1 MAGQGLMLS
10 ISTLSESRP
19 MPNRKYYA
27 PEGGLPPQTQLL
39 TDRAMF
45 TEAYAVIPK
54 GTLSDIVTSCIPFW
68 EDARFWVLS
77 RPLSGF
83 AETFSQYIAEVQPGG
98 GSDRPE
104 TDHGVEAVLFVVD
117 GEVSLTINGKLHE
130 MEPGGYAYVPPRATW
145 RLRNNGTQPTRFHWI
160 RKAYHAVEGLDLPEA
175 FVTNENDVDP
185 TPMPDTDGK
194 WATTRFVDPADLRHD
209 MNVTVVTFQP
219 GAVIPFAETHVM
231 EHGLYV
237 LEGKAVY
244 RLNQDWVEVE
254 AGDYMWLR
262 AFCPQA
268 CYAGGPGPFRYLLYK
283 DVNRHMALA
292 SSGRQLPA
300 GRLAY

>member
-1 MAGQGLMLS
+1 MTKHS
-10 ISTLSESRP
+10 
-19 MPNRKYYA
+19 YYA

-39 TDRAMF
+39 TGRAVF
-45 TEAYAVIPK
+45 TEAYAVIPR
-54 GTLSDIVTSCIPFW
+54 GTMSDIVTSYLPFW
-68 EDARFWVLS
+68 DKARFWVLA

-98 GSDRPE
+98 GSDQPE
-104 TDHGVEAVLFVVD
+104 TEEGVEATLFIVEGALRLTLD
-117 GEVSLTINGKLHE
+117 GQACE
-130 MEPGGYAYVPPRATW
+130 MTEGGFAYIPPGTAWT
-145 RLRNNGTQPTRFHWI
+145 LRNTADTPVKFHWI
-160 RKAYHAVEGLDLPEA
+160 RKAYQAASGLDHPP
-175 FVTNENDVDP
+175 VMVVNENDIAPV
-185 TPMPDTDGK
+185 PMPDTDGG
-194 WATTRFVDPADLRHD
+194 WATTRFMDPADLRHD
-209 MNVTVVTFQP
+209 MHVTVVTFQP

-254 AGDYMWLR
+254 AGDFMWLR

-283 DVNRHMALA
+283 DVNRHMAL
-292 SSGRQLPA
+292 
-300 GRLAY
+300 

>member
-1 MAGQGLMLS
+1 M
-10 ISTLSESRP
+10 TKRT
-19 MPNRKYYA
+19 YYA

-45 TEAYAVIPK
+45 TDAYAVIPK
-54 GTLSDIVTSCIPFW
+54 GTMSDIVTSFLPFW
-68 EDARFWVLS
+68 EGARFWILS

-83 AETFSQYIAEVQPGG
+83 AETFSQYVAEVQPGG

-104 TDHGVEAVLFVVD
+104 TEKGVEAVLFVVD
-117 GEVSLTINGKLHE
+117 GRVSITIGGATHE
-130 MEPGGYAYVPPRATW
+130 MEAGGYAYIPPGAEW
-145 RLRNNGTQPTRFHWI
+145 RLRNRSDGVARFHWI
-160 RKAYHAVEGLDLPEA
+160 RKAYRSVEGLDAPDA
-175 FVTNENDVDP
+175 VVTNENDVAP
-185 TPMPDTDGK
+185 TPMPDTDGA

-209 MNVTVVTFQP
+209 MHVTIVTFQP
-219 GAVIPFAETHVM
+219 GGVIPFAETHVM

-283 DVNRHMALA
+283 DVNRHMPFPALRA
-292 SSGRQLPA
+292 PKG
-300 GRLAY
+300 